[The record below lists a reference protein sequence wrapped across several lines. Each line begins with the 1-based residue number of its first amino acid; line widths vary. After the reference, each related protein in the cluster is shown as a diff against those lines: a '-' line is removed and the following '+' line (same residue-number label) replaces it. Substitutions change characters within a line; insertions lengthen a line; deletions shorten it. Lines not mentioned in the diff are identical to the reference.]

1 MIGTVKEIAGPIFVW
16 NGVDGMTGMGF
27 LGILLGLIVI
37 VAFWAVSVYNRLVR
51 LFNLKE
57 EGWSG
62 IDVQLKRRFDLV
74 PNLVET
80 VKGYA
85 THEKETLQRVVEARA
100 AITRAGNPGERIE
113 AENALTST
121 LRSLFAVAESYPELK
136 ANVNFLELQKEIS
149 SLENDLQMARRY
161 YNGTV
166 RDYNTAIQG
175 FPAVMIARKLGYSEA
190 PYFTTDD
197 ESRSAPKVSFS

>member
-1 MIGTVKEIAGPIFVW
+1 MGAVGILFGVILGTV
-16 NGVDGMTGMGF
+16 
-27 LGILLGLIVI
+27 LL
-37 VAFWAVSVYNRLVR
+37 VALWVVAVYNRLVR

-80 VKGYA
+80 VKGYT
-85 THEKETLQRVVEARA
+85 THEKDTLQRVTEART
-100 AITRAGNPGERIE
+100 AIVQAGTQDERIQ

-121 LRSLFAVAESYPELK
+121 LRSLFAVAESYPDLK
-136 ANVNFLELQKEIS
+136 ANASFIQLQQELS

-161 YNGTV
+161 FNGTV
-166 RDYNTAIQG
+166 REYNSAIQG
-175 FPAVMIARKLGYSEA
+175 FPAVLIAQKLGYSECA
-190 PYFTTDD
+190 YFSTDVQ
-197 ESRSAPKVSFS
+197 SRQVPKVSF